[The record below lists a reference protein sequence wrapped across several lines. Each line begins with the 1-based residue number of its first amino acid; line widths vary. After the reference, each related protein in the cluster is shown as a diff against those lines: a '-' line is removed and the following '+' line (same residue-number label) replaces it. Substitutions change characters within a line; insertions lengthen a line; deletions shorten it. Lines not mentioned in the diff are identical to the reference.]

1 MITLKNVSKYYYQ
14 HGMIAS
20 GFTKVNLKLDIGEFV
35 AITGESGSGKSTLLN
50 VISGLDSY
58 EEGEMYINGHET
70 SHYTERDFEEYR
82 RTYISNI
89 FQNFNLVNSYTVLQ
103 NIELVLYINGFNKK
117 DARTRAITLIKKVG
131 LIKYKNTKASKLS
144 GGQKQRVAIARAL
157 AKETPIII
165 ADEPTGNLDSKTARD
180 ILKLL
185 YDISKEKLVVIVTH
199 NYDQVEPYVTRKI
212 KMHDGRILEDKV
224 LKETKG
230 IDISIDANNKHITLI
245 NKLRIGIRNTFN
257 IIPKFLLV
265 FAVYLFIVVAVMGEY
280 SYFKKNE
287 YLATKSGYNQFFNDT
302 SDTRLVLKKN
312 DKSFFTE
319 EDYKY
324 LNSVEMID
332 RVVKN
337 DLLLDNIIEFNTTND
352 FYLSGRLN
360 SLDNFKATIS
370 EGRMP
375 TADDEIFI
383 TSNKDSYYYEYLFKD
398 IFDKEIYMTDMY
410 GNQAKNNKLKVV
422 GYGYEDNND
431 YSAKVYVSDN
441 IINKMK
447 NSINQQYSNLKVLF
461 LNHYADYRIIPNSNV
476 IDGSVIINDSLNISC
491 KNGNCLK
498 ESLKVEVNNLYYKD
512 ELNLTVT
519 NTFNKV
525 NMEKLLGIKE
535 YDNYGNAIFISQ
547 SDYDRLFDKPNYQSS
562 VFVNE
567 FKNIEVLSKQLEDK
581 GYSVLKISDTLI
593 NSGAVEALQIFKAVV
608 TGILF
613 ITLFFIAYFVISII
627 LKSRN
632 IYFGTVRILGATK
645 KEAKQLLIIELLT
658 VSNLAFFSFFGL
670 VLCQY
675 YGFVN
680 IGMITTVIKYL
691 TNFDWILLYVVITL
705 MSYLISLMF
714 ARKIFKNS
722 AMKTMR
728 EEI

>member
-20 GFTKVNLKLDIGEFV
+20 GFTKVNLKFDIGEFV

-58 EEGEMYINGHET
+58 EEGEMYIDGHET

-103 NIELVLYINGFNKK
+103 NIELVLYVHGFNKK
-117 DARTRAITLIKKVG
+117 DARTRAIALIKKVG

-165 ADEPTGNLDSKTARD
+165 ADEPTGNLDSKTARE

-185 YDISKEKLVVIVTH
+185 HDISKEKLVVIVTH

-212 KMHDGRILEDKV
+212 KMHDGRVLEDKV
-224 LKETKG
+224 LKETNSVN
-230 IDISIDANNKHITLI
+230 ISTPDSNKHITLV
-245 NKLRIGIRNTFN
+245 NKFRLGIRNTFN

-265 FAVYLFIVVAVMGEY
+265 LAVYLFVVVAVMGEY

-287 YLATKSGYNQFFNDT
+287 YLASKSGYNQFFSDT
-302 SDTRLVLKKN
+302 KDTRLVLKKR
-312 DKSFFTE
+312 DLTSFTE
-319 EDYKY
+319 DDYNY
-324 LNSVEMID
+324 LGNLEMVD
-332 RVVKN
+332 YVVRN
-337 DLLLDNIIEFNTTND
+337 DLLLDNIIEFNTIDD

-360 SLDNFKATIS
+360 SIDNFKATIGK
-370 EGRMP
+370 GRMP
-375 TADDEIFI
+375 EADNEIFI
-383 TSNKDSYYYEYLFKD
+383 TSNKDSYYYEYYFEDFL
-398 IFDKEIYMTDMY
+398 DKEVYMTDMY
-410 GNQAKNNKLKVV
+410 GNQDKNNKLKVV
-422 GYGYEDNND
+422 GYGYEDNSD
-431 YSAKVYVSDN
+431 YSSKVYVSNSILD
-441 IINKMK
+441 KMK

-461 LNHYADYRIIPNSNV
+461 LNHYNNYRVIPNSNV
-476 IDGSVIINDSLNISC
+476 GDGSVIINESLNVSC
-491 KNGNCLK
+491 KNENCLK
-498 ESLKVEVNNLYYKD
+498 ENLKIEVNNLYYKD
-512 ELNLTVT
+512 ELNLVVN

-525 NMEKLLGIKE
+525 NMEKLLSIKE
-535 YDNYGNAIFISQ
+535 YDDYGDAIFISQ
-547 SDYDRLFDKPNYQSS
+547 GDYNRLFDKPNYQSS
-562 VFVNE
+562 LFVDD
-567 FKNIEVLSKQLEDK
+567 FKNVEVLSKQLEDK
-581 GYSVLKISDTLI
+581 GYNVLKMGDTLV
-593 NSGAVEALQIFKAVV
+593 NSGAVEAIQIFKAIV

-632 IYFGTVRILGATK
+632 IYFGTIRILGATK

-658 VSNLAFFSFFGL
+658 VSNLAFFSFLGL
-670 VLCQY
+670 VILEY
-675 YGFVN
+675 YKLIN
-680 IGMITTVIKYL
+680 YGMLTTIIKYL
-691 TNFDWILLYVVITL
+691 TRLDFLILYVVITL